1 MTATYANTFTDI
13 LKTTAGYHYLAR
25 FCFLPDRIFH
35 IQRHFLFRMLMQAFF
50 YLLKRKP
57 HQSHRFWKLEHSSLH
72 RNRRIASGDSDVFR
86 TAPAVCIIN
95 TVRCLALYFETAL
108 RCFKKVAEC
117 AAFLLVEAAA
127 AGIAFILR
135 CLSFYQNGIFTA
147 AVFRIVHTSGYTTIQ
162 FCHDFSSC
170 FLTCITESLL
180 RHPAVKLFSDT
191 LFNVSWFSLLFTHV

>member
-1 MTATYANTFTDI
+1 
-13 LKTTAGYHYLAR
+13 
-25 FCFLPDRIFH
+25 
-35 IQRHFLFRMLMQAFF
+35 MQAFF
-50 YLLKRKP
+50 YLKRKP
-57 HQSHRFWKLEHSSLH
+57 HQSHRFWKLEHSVCIETVALPPVIPMCSAL
-72 RNRRIASGDSDVFR
+72 
-86 TAPAVCIIN
+86 PAVCIIN

-135 CLSFYQNGIFTA
+135 RLSFYQNGIFTA

-180 RHPAVKLFSDT
+180 RHPAGKLFSDT
-191 LFNVSWFSLLFTHV
+191 LFNVSWFLLLFTHV

>member
-1 MTATYANTFTDI
+1 
-13 LKTTAGYHYLAR
+13 
-25 FCFLPDRIFH
+25 
-35 IQRHFLFRMLMQAFF
+35 MQAFF
-50 YLLKRKP
+50 YIKKKTASESP
-57 HQSHRFWKLEHSSLH
+57 FLETRTFRLH

-86 TAPAVCIIN
+86 AAPAVCIIN

-135 CLSFYQNGIFTA
+135 RLSFYQNGIFTA

-162 FCHDFSSC
+162 FCHGFSSC

>member
-1 MTATYANTFTDI
+1 
-13 LKTTAGYHYLAR
+13 
-25 FCFLPDRIFH
+25 
-35 IQRHFLFRMLMQAFF
+35 MQAFF
-50 YLLKRKP
+50 YLKRKP
-57 HQSHRFWKLEHSSLH
+57 HQSPFSGNSNIPSH
-72 RNRRIASGDSDVFR
+72 RNRRLASGDSDVFR
-86 TAPAVCIIN
+86 AAPAVCIIN
-95 TVRCLALYFETAL
+95 TVRCLALYFETVL

-135 CLSFYQNGIFTA
+135 RLSFYQNGIFTA

-180 RHPAVKLFSDT
+180 RHPTVKLFSDT